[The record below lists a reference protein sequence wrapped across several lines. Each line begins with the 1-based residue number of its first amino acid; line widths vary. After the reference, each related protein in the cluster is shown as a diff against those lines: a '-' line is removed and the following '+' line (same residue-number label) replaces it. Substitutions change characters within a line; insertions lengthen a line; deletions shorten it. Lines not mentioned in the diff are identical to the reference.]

1 MFGNSQISF
10 VDKSLTNKFLHLWG
24 NLFTNSSVSSGYFF
38 CQHKRSAT
46 FKFSSL
52 PMRRSFHLITQNM
65 EIPVFGVE
73 VSIFD
78 TFVPE
83 RARSLRTLQSK
94 FQQDLAAQIVCSSY
108 VACNLSRLDS
118 MMNEWSKLPITSILL
133 PSCEPVNFLLHNP
146 QGSNLAKANVIWKL
160 IDVVMPTLRGHTS
173 KEVKILQK
181 RGRRMMM
188 VVTQFNGHGRN
199 CQL

>member
-1 MFGNSQISF
+1 MNIF
-10 VDKSLTNKFLHLWG
+10 
-24 NLFTNSSVSSGYFF
+24 SVNT
-38 CQHKRSAT
+38 QAKQAT

-52 PMRRSFHLITQNM
+52 PRRSFHLITQNM

-83 RARSLRTLQSK
+83 RARSFRNSRSK
-94 FQQDLAAQIVCSSY
+94 FQQDLVGGPDCLLKLC

-160 IDVVMPTLRGHTS
+160 IDVVMPTLRGHIS

-181 RGRRMMM
+181 RGRLIM
-188 VVTQFNGHGRN
+188 VVRW
-199 CQL
+199 

>member
-1 MFGNSQISF
+1 MNIF
-10 VDKSLTNKFLHLWG
+10 
-24 NLFTNSSVSSGYFF
+24 SVNT
-38 CQHKRSAT
+38 QEAKQAT

-52 PMRRSFHLITQNM
+52 PRRSFHLITQNM

-83 RARSLRTLQSK
+83 RARSFRNLVKQVPTRFGWRS
-94 FQQDLAAQIVCSSY
+94 AQIVCSSY

-160 IDVVMPTLRGHTS
+160 IDVVMPTLRGHIS

-181 RGRRMMM
+181 RGRLIM
-188 VVTQFNGHGRN
+188 VVVTRCNGHERN
-199 CQL
+199 CQLQTILGVSITHFCHK